1 MGFNAYQGLPGPYI
15 KWFLKSL
22 GHEGLIK
29 MLQPYSNKTAE
40 AMCTIG
46 YFDKNLVEPKLFI
59 GKTKGKIVESRGK
72 KDFGWD
78 AIF

>member
-1 MGFNAYQGLPGPYI
+1 
-15 KWFLKSL
+15 
-22 GHEGLIK
+22 
-29 MLQPYSNKTAE
+29 
-40 AMCTIG
+40 MCVIG
-46 YFDKNLVEPKLFI
+46 YFDKSLVEPKVFI